1 VPATRPTT
9 LVDRARDGDRDAF
22 EALISPRID
31 PAFRTAVSI
40 LGSEADARDATQ
52 DALLDAWRGI
62 HRLRD
67 PDRFDAWLSRIVVN
81 ACRSIGRR
89 RGRAK
94 VREIPIAALMPNDDP
109 PSRDIPMEDDAARLD
124 ELERAFN
131 RLTVAQRSLLVLHH
145 LEHRSIGELA
155 EIQGVPEGT
164 VKWRLHAAREA
175 LERSLA
181 EERR

>member
-1 VPATRPTT
+1 M
-9 LVDRARDGDRDAF
+9 
-22 EALISPRID
+22 LISPQIER
-31 PAFRTAVSI
+31 AFRLAVGI
-40 LGSEADARDATQ
+40 LGNEADARDATQ

-62 HRLRD
+62 GRLRD
-67 PDRFDAWLSRIVVN
+67 PERFDAWLGRILVN
-81 ACRSIGRR
+81 SCRSMGRR

-94 VREIPIAALMPNDDP
+94 VREIPITALSPGDDP
-109 PSRDIPMEDDAARLD
+109 PSPAASLEDEATRLD

-131 RLTVAQRSLLVLHH
+131 RLPVTQRSLLALHH
-145 LEHRSIGELA
+145 LDHRSVADLA
-155 EIQGVPEGT
+155 VIQGIPEGT